1 MATKAERI
9 TQAQKAVADAQAAYD
24 ASSAEHRANQDKYTA
39 IKDKVDELMKQLER
53 ELSAAE
59 MARRSSTYPMMA
71 RSKELAQAKK
81 DLAAL
86 IASTK

>member
-9 TQAQKAVADAQAAYD
+9 TQAQKAVADAQAAYG
-24 ASSAEHRANQDKYTA
+24 AAAAAHQENQNKYTA
-39 IKDKVDELMKQLER
+39 IEDRVEALKR
-53 ELSAAE
+53 ELSAAYV
-59 MARRSSTYPMMA
+59 ARSSSTYPMMA

>member
-1 MATKAERI
+1 MATKAEKI
-9 TQAQKAVADAQAAYD
+9 IQAQKAVADAQTAYD
-24 ASSAEHRANQDKYTA
+24 ASSAEHQENQDKYAA
-39 IKDKVDELMKQLER
+39 IEDRVKALER
-53 ELSAAE
+53 ELSAAYV
-59 MARRSSTYPMMA
+59 ARRSSTYPMMA